1 MVAGY
6 FSAISIAKADLPLA
20 VGPAIIMA
28 LDKKPPAAGL
38 DFVIFSDLVF
48 DNMDLVLTLIA
59 PSGATKISDSLV
71 QRVRNALNNLGAET
85 APADWLAPGKACDI
99 AFSGLAPQQGEAVAL
114 NEINEKKPSKI
125 DVIAQPLNGRKKKLL
140 IADMDS
146 TIVTSETLDELA
158 DFAGLKN
165 EIAKITQSAME
176 GELGFEE
183 AIEARVS
190 MLKDLPED
198 ALEKT
203 LKRVKLTAGA
213 KMLVA
218 TMKANGAY
226 TILVSGGFS
235 YFTDYISN
243 EVGFDK
249 SYGNSLIIKKGKL
262 TGEVAKPILDKD
274 TKLKVLLQ
282 TAAQKKLSLEETLS
296 IGDGANDVPMLG
308 AAGLGIA
315 FHAHKVAAQAASA
328 RLNHADL
335 SAVLYAQ
342 GYRLEELVNP

>member
-1 MVAGY
+1 
-6 FSAISIAKADLPLA
+6 
-20 VGPAIIMA
+20 
-28 LDKKPPAAGL
+28 
-38 DFVIFSDLVF
+38 
-48 DNMDLVLTLIA
+48 MDLVLTLIA

-85 APADWLAPGKACDI
+85 TPADWLSPGKACDI
-99 AFSGLAPQQGEAVAL
+99 SFSGLAAQQGEAVAL
-114 NEINEKKPSKI
+114 SVISEKGPAKV
-125 DVIAQPLNGRKKKLL
+125 DVISQALLGRKKKLL

-165 EIAKITQSAME
+165 EIAKITKSAME

-190 MLKDLPED
+190 MLKGLGED
-198 ALEKT
+198 ALKKT

-213 KMLVA
+213 KTLVA
-218 TMKANGAY
+218 TMKANGAH

-235 YFTDYISN
+235 YFTDYISQ

-282 TAAQKKLSLEETLS
+282 TAAQKKLSLDETLS

-315 FHAHKVAAQAASA
+315 FHAHMIAAQAASA

-335 SAVLYAQ
+335 TAVLYAQ
-342 GYRLEELVNP
+342 GYKIEELVNP